1 MTQWGKE
8 KLSDLFTDLVRGSKT
23 IEFGNVYHNYPS
35 TVLDEKNT
43 AENEHLVLW
52 EKYPSEHIHLLHVSK
67 AEHANIIL

>member
-8 KLSDLFTDLVRGSKT
+8 KLSDLFTDLVWGSKN

-35 TVLDEKNT
+35 TVLDEKST

-52 EKYPSEHIHLLHVSK
+52 KKYPSEQIHLLHVSK
-67 AEHANIIL
+67 VEHANIIL